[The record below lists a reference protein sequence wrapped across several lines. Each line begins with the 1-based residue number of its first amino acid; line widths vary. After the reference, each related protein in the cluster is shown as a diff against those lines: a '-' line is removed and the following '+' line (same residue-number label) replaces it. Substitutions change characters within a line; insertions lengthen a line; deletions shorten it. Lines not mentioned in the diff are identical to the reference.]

1 MCYVLLILMFSFIF
15 VLASLDPNPISE
27 IDKIINELCA
37 KYKTYVL
44 ELDVEYVS
52 FVLFGYYYF
61 HLIFFVFFD
70 IQSTIYLFVR
80 VVLCFLACLVMILV
94 TRLIDKLHW
103 GS

>member
-1 MCYVLLILMFSFIF
+1 MCYVLLILMFSFIS
-15 VLASLDPNPISE
+15 VLASLDPNRISE

-70 IQSTIYLFVR
+70 I
-80 VVLCFLACLVMILV
+80 
-94 TRLIDKLHW
+94 
-103 GS
+103 